1 MQAIATP
8 NPSASDEL
16 PITGDD
22 SISGLRAFPILCAG
36 MLSLA
41 CFFNT
46 VDLNYGYA
54 GGEDHVGLDWQ
65 VAVKLVIAAACS
77 AFGILGVLLS
87 AQVRSTLASL
97 PGCILVALALVFIV
111 TSSVALPEA
120 ATVARV
126 ASIVNFGYLCFVPT
140 AFSLLGLRRLTIIC
154 LIALVTNLVIN
165 WIMYL
170 GFPASGV
177 YEEELWSNVIARR
190 MGGLGHPNSVA
201 RTGVLA
207 IILALSML
215 RSTNLAP
222 RLPLGRTLLIS
233 VIVLGCMTMLA
244 TFSRTAIVAGAFAA
258 GLLLLDKI
266 FTRIGLFYTFGGIA
280 MLIAA
285 VVSLELISGGGFFS
299 DSFLSMT
306 TKTGDMEE
314 LTSATGRTA
323 IWAESVRLISLK
335 PITGYGLNSAP
346 FMMKEFSLH
355 PHNVVLHALMSGGIL
370 AGLLVMIL
378 LGWNLLFGLT
388 SNEPLVRAISIYVLV
403 SGIFEDTV
411 LDTFASPST
420 LLWLVVLI
428 YPSIEALSRSAKSAR
443 HPSPN
448 LSHA

>member
-1 MQAIATP
+1 MPTLATT
-8 NPSASDEL
+8 NSTAGEEL
-16 PITGDD
+16 QGNRDY
-22 SISGLRAFPILCAG
+22 SMSGLRAFPILCAG
-36 MLSLA
+36 LLALA

-46 VDLNYGYA
+46 VDLNYGYS

-65 VAVKLVIAAACS
+65 VAIKLVIAAACS
-77 AFGILGVLLS
+77 SLGLLAILFS
-87 AQVRSTLASL
+87 AQVRSALVSL
-97 PGCILVALALVFIV
+97 PGCILVALAFVFIV

-126 ASIVNFGYLCFVPT
+126 AAIVNFGYLCFVP
-140 AFSLLGLRRLTIIC
+140 AAISLLGLRRLTIIC

-201 RTGVLA
+201 RTGVLS

-215 RSTNLAP
+215 RSRDLAP
-222 RLPLGRTLLIS
+222 RLPLGRTLLIA

-244 TFSRTAIVAGAFAA
+244 TFSRTAIVAGAFAV

-266 FTRIGLFYTFGGIA
+266 FTRIGMFYTVSAIT

-323 IWAESVRLISLK
+323 IWAESLRLISLS

-355 PHNVVLHALMSGGIL
+355 PHNVVLHASMSGGIL
-370 AGLLVMIL
+370 AGLLVLVL
-378 LGWNLLFGLT
+378 LGWNFFFGLT

-428 YPSIEALSRSAKSAR
+428 YPTLEGLSRYKASR
-443 HPSPN
+443 QPQPTN
-448 LSHA
+448 LSHL